1 MDRKAA
7 KAFVK
12 ALPAME
18 YFICTNYGISQIS
31 HRSSVKTLG
40 GTSQGNS
47 ISGAI
52 CRDISCL
59 IFKLLELKKF
69 GAIMKEPG
77 TERRY
82 QRVVIAFVD
91 DADFCLNGELC
102 EHCMSKIMESCTKL
116 CKATRGKIQ
125 LNKIVFYC
133 WRWAYQNR
141 EQTIEQLE
149 ATVIVYGE
157 KIKSIP
163 VMSSIRTL
171 GVCLNPAL
179 N

>member
-91 DADFCLNGELC
+91 DADFYSSKELYEC
-102 EHCMSKIMESCTKL
+102 CMSKMIESHANL
-116 CKATRGKIQ
+116 CKATGGNIQ

-133 WRWAYQNR
+133 WQ
-141 EQTIEQLE
+141 
-149 ATVIVYGE
+149 
-157 KIKSIP
+157 
-163 VMSSIRTL
+163 
-171 GVCLNPAL
+171 
-179 N
+179 